1 MKLSNETRRGKTL
14 LLVEDDVLTAM
25 ALRDELGDAGY
36 RVLELTI
43 SWEEAIAA
51 VLKDKP
57 DLALVNIQLEGRPDG
72 VALASELKAMGVP
85 SLFISGQVDRAK
97 SARSVAVGSMPKPY
111 SVTDMR
117 RAVDYFLLR
126 TDGQATSPVPP
137 GLEVFLS
144 DLDGIT
150 PQAA

>member
-72 VALASELKAMGVP
+72 VALASELKVMGVP

-126 TDGQATSPVPP
+126 TDGQATSPVPR